1 MTLSEINIRDWKY
14 QLIEQLFKVEDV
26 ATLKEVETALKNT
39 DSLEI
44 QNRAS
49 LEARIF
55 KPMRKTVTA
64 EELAK
69 EQNYKPITAEAFFK
83 EVDAIGLNENIDEL
97 LEMLD

>member
-1 MTLSEINIRDWKY
+1 MTLAEISIRDWKY

-26 ATLKEVETALKNT
+26 ATLKEVETALKNKAT
-39 DSLEI
+39 LEAEK
-44 QNRAS
+44 RAD

-64 EELAK
+64 EQLER
-69 EQNYKPITAEAFFK
+69 EQNYQPMNAEDFFK
-83 EVDAIGLNENIDEL
+83 EVREINLNENIDEL